1 MRNAVAVPLAAIV
14 TLTFVS
20 GCSSSP
26 PALSLGNV
34 VVDATF
40 ACPPGSDNT
49 PYQLHASLDAHNP
62 TSTAVTI
69 RSVTVQ
75 LKLQAIKGPW
85 LEKIGDTFD
94 AGSATFAPDSVA
106 AGASTSIKV
115 TIASACTSDKSIIAP
130 LSYGEYAVTLHI
142 TTSAGAY
149 TLTSRNRHRI
159 VAT

>member
-1 MRNAVAVPLAAIV
+1 MLAM
-14 TLTFVS
+14 VS

-26 PALSLGNV
+26 PTFSLGNV

-40 ACPPGSDNT
+40 ACPAGSDNA
-49 PYQLHASLDAHNP
+49 PYQLHASVDANNP
-62 TSTAVTI
+62 TSRAVTI
-69 RSVTVQ
+69 TSVTAQ
-75 LKLQAIKGPW
+75 LKLQATKGPW
-85 LEKIGDTFD
+85 LQKIGDTYD

-106 AGASTSIKV
+106 AGAKSSIKV

-142 TTSAGAY
+142 TTSSGAY
-149 TLTSRNRHRI
+149 TVTSRNRHRI

>member
-14 TLTFVS
+14 TSAIVS
-20 GCSSSP
+20 GCSSSS
-26 PALSLGNV
+26 PAFSLGNA

-40 ACPPGSDNT
+40 ACPAGSNNT

-62 TSTAVTI
+62 TSTPVTI
-69 RSVTVQ
+69 RSVTAQ
-75 LKLQAIKGPW
+75 LRLQAIKGPW
-85 LEKIGDTFD
+85 LERIGDTYN

-106 AGASTSIKV
+106 AGANSSIKL

-130 LSYGEYAVTLHI
+130 LSYGEYVVTLYI
-142 TTSAGAY
+142 TTSSGPY
-149 TLTSRNRHRI
+149 TLTSRNLHRI

>member
-1 MRNAVAVPLAAIV
+1 MRNAVAVPLVAVVMWAIV
-14 TLTFVS
+14 T
-20 GCSSSP
+20 GCSSSS
-26 PALSLGNV
+26 PAFSLDNA

-40 ACPPGSDNT
+40 ACPAGSNNT
-49 PYQLHASLDAHNP
+49 QYQLHANLDAHNP

-69 RSVTVQ
+69 RSVTAQ

-85 LEKIGDTFD
+85 LEKIGDTYE

-106 AGASTSIKV
+106 AGASSSIKL

-130 LSYGEYAVTLHI
+130 LSYGEYVVTLHF
-142 TTSAGAY
+142 TTSSGAY
-149 TLTSRNRHRI
+149 TLTSRNLHRI